1 MESVSTF
8 NPKYAMLSKSA
19 AAAPLTVLLLS
30 VVLVAGS
37 SYDVREDEAPAVGE
51 GPEVEPTN
59 APAMSD
65 ESGGYEDYS
74 PEDELTI
81 ALKYP
86 ERCNNELRPLAGASE
101 RARWQ
106 FVERQSRDAWV
117 RYLQAERNR
126 TSGWRRAVEA
136 MKQIEWSEVNTRC
149 INETLDLAT
158 CNKISVFMQSLFY
171 ETAYFHMADEQQQE
185 HLDRLRAFLLH
196 RFSTA
201 DELLNLTNT
210 AQLVR
215 QVASVSPFAGAVP
228 TDAERRARL
237 DLQKKALEAWLQW
250 SDSVAPLMK
259 HAFTLLVDTLNE
271 KTRFLRVKQV
281 FGCAVQLHVDLAEG
295 HFTM

>member
-1 MESVSTF
+1 
-8 NPKYAMLSKSA
+8 MLSKSA

-37 SYDVREDEAPAVGE
+37 SYNVGVDEAAAEV
-51 GPEVEPTN
+51 GPEVEPSN

-74 PEDELTI
+74 EDELTI

-136 MKQIEWSEVNTRC
+136 MKQIDWSEVIIRC
-149 INETLDLAT
+149 KNETLDLAT
-158 CNKISVFMQSLFY
+158 CNMISVFMQSLFY

-210 AQLVR
+210 AQLLR
-215 QVASVSPFAGAVP
+215 QVASVSPFTGAVP

-259 HAFTLLVDTLNE
+259 RAFTLLVDTLNE

-281 FGCAVQLHVDLAEG
+281 FGCAVQY
-295 HFTM
+295 M